1 MDDKY
6 IVSDDKY
13 IISHDKYIIPYNSEN
28 TILMYLLT
36 LIPEISICKNI
47 LKCKK
52 DLENIDIM
60 KYYMDR
66 WENIA
71 GEHYY
76 MHDNHIDKFS
86 YILDITNYVVKVDM
100 LPHFYNLT
108 GISYQVVELVHELIK
123 LKNEYKLHDI
133 RYNSDSYITMLK
145 QDDRLYSLLAK
156 KIMDA
161 MKNSEI
167 IQLFYTKPI

>member
-1 MDDKY
+1 MNDKY
-6 IVSDDKY
+6 IVS
-13 IISHDKYIIPYNSEN
+13 HDKYIVSQDKYIVPYNSDN

-36 LIPEISICKNI
+36 FIPEISICKNI
-47 LKCKK
+47 LKYKK
-52 DLENIDIM
+52 YLENEDIM
-60 KYYMDR
+60 EYHMDR

-76 MHDNHIDKFS
+76 MHDNHTNKFS
-86 YILDITNYVVKVDM
+86 YIFDETNYIVKVDM
-100 LPHFYNLT
+100 LPRFYNLT
-108 GISYQVVELVHELIK
+108 GISYQVVELIHELIK
-123 LKNEYKLHDI
+123 LKNEYKLYDI

-156 KIMDA
+156 KIMEA
-161 MKNSEI
+161 MKPPEI

>member
-1 MDDKY
+1 MN
-6 IVSDDKY
+6 DKY
-13 IISHDKYIIPYNSEN
+13 IISSDKYIVPYNSEN

-36 LIPEISICKNI
+36 FIPEISICKNI
-47 LKCKK
+47 LKHKK

-60 KYYMDR
+60 EYHMER

-71 GEHYY
+71 GEHYH

-86 YILDITNYVVKVDM
+86 YILDITNYIVKVDM
-100 LPHFYNLT
+100 SPKFFNLT

-123 LKNEYKLHDI
+123 LKNEYRLHDI

-145 QDDRLYSLLAK
+145 QDDRLYSFLSK

-161 MKNSEI
+161 MKNPEI
-167 IQLFYTKPI
+167 LHYK